1 MTMQTDTICDHY
13 ERREFY
19 DQRENERT
27 GALEG
32 EWKTEEK
39 SLMVDI
45 DLHRFQCSRCK
56 QIGYY
61 SGAAKAYYEE
71 GKRAPGIQGLE

>member
-1 MTMQTDTICDHY
+1 MQEAADCDHY
-13 ERREFY
+13 ETRPYYEETTN
-19 DQRENERT
+19 DWT
-27 GALEG
+27 GEQEG
-32 EWKTEEK
+32 EWKADER

-71 GKRAPGIQGLE
+71 GKRTPGVQGLE